1 MSAESVAFSR
11 SWRVGKYTATL
22 SSPAPVAGQT
32 RSALIEWDP
41 RMPERLTASEM
52 RQYKAGRDA
61 AALELA
67 RRSGINLV
75 MVDL

>member
-1 MSAESVAFSR
+1 MSADSVAFSR
-11 SWRVGKYTATL
+11 SWHVGKYTATL
-22 SSPAPVAGQT
+22 TSPAPVAGQT

-41 RMPERLTASEM
+41 RMPSSLTAAEM
-52 RQYKAGRDA
+52 QQYKAGRDA

-67 RRSGINLV
+67 RRSGIKLV